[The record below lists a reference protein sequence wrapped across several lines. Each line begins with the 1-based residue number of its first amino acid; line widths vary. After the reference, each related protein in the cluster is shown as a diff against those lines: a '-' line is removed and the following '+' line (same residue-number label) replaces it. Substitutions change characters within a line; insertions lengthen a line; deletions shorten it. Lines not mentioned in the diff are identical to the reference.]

1 MKRTIFN
8 LILTIIMLSSTAFAS
23 DNSLNA
29 VFLEGTDSGYNVIL
43 RTDRVTNIKKTV
55 QADGTLLLDLKNIS
69 TSENLDTRYINTKNV
84 NNMVVENAGEN
95 SVKIYIQAEDI
106 EKADIIFDTPAAPP
120 IVVSDGLTK
129 KEIGWIAV
137 IFLAVLAISGSF
149 KRTVEIEEKIA
160 LKKDMTE
167 REIKLYKE
175 FKSDIL
181 TSAKIDYRLKQ
192 HIAEKGMSNTIKRA
206 DTIRNLQKMSCR

>member
-8 LILTIIMLSSTAFAS
+8 LILTFIMLSSTAFAS

-29 VFLEGTDSGYNVIL
+29 VLLEGTDTGYNVIL
-43 RTDRVTNIKKTV
+43 RTDRVTNLKKTI

-69 TSENLDTRYINTKNV
+69 TSESIDTRYINTKDV
-84 NNMVVENAGEN
+84 NNLVVENSGEN
-95 SVKIYIQAEDI
+95 AVKIYIQAKDI

-120 IVVSDGLTK
+120 IVVTDGLTK
-129 KEIGWIAV
+129 KEIGWIAA
-137 IFLAVLAISGSF
+137 IFFAALAILGSF
-149 KRTVEIEEKIA
+149 KKTVEIDEKIA
-160 LKKDMTE
+160 LKNDMTE

-181 TSAKIDYRLKQ
+181 TSAKIDYRLRQ
-192 HIAEKGMSNTIKRA
+192 HMAEKDMTNTIKRA